1 MATWVRT
8 VVVTGLLLAL
18 AGMLA
23 PRGHAATYKWVDEK
37 GVVHYTDKIPTEAV
51 DKGNVEINKQGVPV
65 KRTDPVPT
73 PEQRRAREQEEARQA
88 QLAKEREEIDRRDR
102 ALLATYTTESEIDL
116 ARTRALN
123 TIDGQV
129 QGAASYTALLNKRK
143 VELDAKK
150 AALGSK
156 PVPPALER
164 ELDNIDGEL
173 QKQADLIAAK
183 KERDRRGQ
191 RALRP
196 RSQTLDGFAR
206 AGRGG
211 CQRHDQRDAYVRQ
224 TLALT
229 GARGRVRVVPAAA
242 EGCSFAPFAHAAGAR
257 LR

>member
-1 MATWVRT
+1 MVWPDMRGSAVVAGRPRRAGAAAARPAATLLRA
-8 VVVTGLLLAL
+8 VVIVSLLLAL
-18 AGMLA
+18 TGMLV
-23 PRGHAATYKWVDEK
+23 PRAHAVTYKWVDDK

-164 ELDNIDGEL
+164 ELDNIDAEL
-173 QKQADLIAAK
+173 QKQTDLIAARK
-183 KERDRRGQ
+183 KEIVVVNARYDLDRKRWTE
-191 RALRP
+191 LR
-196 RSQTLDGFAR
+196 AR
-206 AGRGG
+206 AE
-211 CQRHDQRDAYVRQ
+211 
-224 TLALT
+224 
-229 GARGRVRVVPAAA
+229 AAA
-242 EGCSFAPFAHAAGAR
+242 NATINATPTSAKR
-257 LR
+257 

>member
-1 MATWVRT
+1 MRGCAVVAGMPRRAGAVAARPAATVKSLRA
-8 VVVTGLLLAL
+8 VAIASLLLAL
-18 AGMLA
+18 TGMLV
-23 PRGHAATYKWVDEK
+23 PRAHAVTYKWVDEK

-143 VELDAKK
+143 VELDTKK

-164 ELDNIDGEL
+164 ELDNIHAEL

-183 KERDRRGQ
+183 KKEIVVVNARYDLDRR
-191 RALRP
+191 RWTELR
-196 RSQTLDGFAR
+196 AR
-206 AGRGG
+206 AE
-211 CQRHDQRDAYVRQ
+211 
-224 TLALT
+224 
-229 GARGRVRVVPAAA
+229 AAA
-242 EGCSFAPFAHAAGAR
+242 NATINATPTSAKR
-257 LR
+257 